1 MLMDVS
7 SIKGKA
13 PNEIL
18 ESLAARGIRRFTPP
32 QELAL
37 LKGLLDGKNV
47 LVASPTASGKTLIA
61 ELACV
66 NSILAKGRKAL
77 YIAPMRALV
86 SEKYNEF
93 RASYP
98 YIKTAISMGDL
109 DASDQWLSEYE
120 MIFISTEKLDSLMR
134 HRIGWLSEI
143 GCAVFDEVHMLG
155 EPGRGPTLEL
165 VMTKLASA
173 THAQLIALSATIG
186 NADELAEWLNAELV
200 TSDYRPVPLKKG
212 IVSDGKVYYGDGDGE
227 ELLGASAV
235 PEVRVLE
242 DTLDISKQL
251 LLFYS
256 SRRNAEAGAVRLAPH
271 VQKLLKPAESEALAK
286 VGDAILNALDRPT
299 AQCVKLAEQVRKGV
313 AFHHAGLLNS
323 QRAAVEQ
330 AFKGNLIKAICA
342 TPTLS
347 LGVNVPAHTV
357 LVRDLHRHSESGAD
371 RLGINEVMQ
380 LFGRA
385 GRPQYDKEGRA
396 LLIAT
401 SKYAIADLYNNYLNA
416 EAEPI
421 DSNLGMA
428 PVLRMH
434 MLAFIAEDFL
444 NDLDAINVFIAK
456 TFYGHQYGNNAH
468 IRRVIGEVLDD
479 LEAWKFIERAGKR
492 AYIATKIGKR
502 VSELYIDPLSA
513 KWIMD
518 SLAKADDGLGTLYMI
533 SNTIE
538 MRPYV
543 KPTEDA
549 EAKFVMYRSMAK
561 SGSLYEYAG
570 MDYGSYDP
578 IGAFS
583 TAMMLNDWMEE
594 LHEDELVKKYGTTP
608 GGLFTKLTNADWLA
622 YSAIELAKISKRS
635 AHALIDTRVRLRYGI
650 KAELLDL
657 VRLEQIGRV
666 RARRLFDNGIKRVTD
681 IRANREKV
689 VRLLGKEISEKVFS
703 QLGDT

>member
-1 MLMDVS
+1 MDVAS
-7 SIKGKA
+7 VKGKV

-18 ESLAARGIRRFTPP
+18 ESLAARGIRKFTPP

-37 LKGLLDGKNV
+37 SKGLLEGKNL

-66 NSILAKGRKAL
+66 NSVLARGRKAL

-86 SEKYNEF
+86 SEKYSEF
-93 RASYP
+93 RAAYP
-98 YIKTAISMGDL
+98 YIKAAVSMGDM
-109 DASDQWLSEYE
+109 DASDQWLSDYE
-120 MIFISTEKLDSLMR
+120 MVFISTEKLDSLMR
-134 HRIGWLSEI
+134 HKADWLPGV
-143 GCAVFDEVHMLG
+143 GCIVFDEVHMLG
-155 EPGRGPTLEL
+155 EPERGPTLEL
-165 VMTKLASA
+165 VMTKLAAS
-173 THAQLIALSATIG
+173 TSAQLIALSATIG
-186 NADELAEWLNAELV
+186 NADELAEWLKAELV
-200 TSDYRPVPLKKG
+200 MSDYRPVPLRKGVVNEG
-212 IVSDGKVYYGDGDGE
+212 IVYYAQDESE
-227 ELLGASAV
+227 ELAGSSAV

-242 DTLDISKQL
+242 DTLERSKQL

-271 VQKLLKPAESEALAK
+271 VQKLLKPHEVAALAK
-286 VGDAILNALDRPT
+286 VSDGILNALDRPT
-299 AQCVKLAEQVRKGV
+299 AQCVKLAEQVKSGV

-323 QRAAVEQ
+323 QRAAIEK
-330 AFKGNLIKAICA
+330 AFKDNLIKAICA

-347 LGVNVPAHTV
+347 LGVNIPAHTV

-371 RLGINEVMQ
+371 RIGVNEVMQ

-396 LLIAT
+396 LLIAN
-401 SKYAIADLYNNYLNA
+401 SKYAIADLYNSYINA
-416 EAEPI
+416 EAEPL
-421 DSNLGMA
+421 DSNLGVA

-434 MLAFIAEDFL
+434 LLAFVAEDFL
-444 NDLDAINVFIAK
+444 NDLESINSFMAK
-456 TFYGHQYGNNAH
+456 TFYGYQYGNNAH
-468 IRRVIGEVLDD
+468 IKHVISEVIDD
-479 LEAWKFIERAGKR
+479 LETWKFIEKVGRG

-502 VSELYIDPLSA
+502 ISELYIDPLSA
-513 KWIMD
+513 KWILN
-518 SLAKADDGLGTLYMI
+518 SLDKAEDTLGMLYMI
-533 SNTIE
+533 SNTVE

-543 KPTEDA
+543 KPTDDS

-561 SGSLYEYAG
+561 NGSLYEYAG

-578 IGAFS
+578 LGAFS

-594 LHEDELVKKYGTTP
+594 LGEDVLVKRYGTTP
-608 GGLFTKLTNADWLA
+608 GALFLKLTNADWLA
-622 YSAIELAKISKRS
+622 YSAIELAKASKRS

-666 RARRLFDNGIKRVTD
+666 RARRLFDNGIRRVAD
-681 IRANREKV
+681 INANRDKV
-689 VRLLGKEISEKVFS
+689 ARLLGKEIAEKVFS
-703 QLGDT
+703 QLGDA